1 MSLWTKQG
9 HLCSSLPV
17 TIDITVFIFKI
28 QMEVALSWMPEWKN
42 GQAREATKVFNI
54 QPTMTP
60 HRHQFAFHLGNDQN
74 LVHIPLISA
83 WTCCNP
89 PLHFSVWNAH
99 SLNTK
104 VLSLCNLLLSHLLN
118 LLSVTESWL
127 TLNDSITIANLINS
141 LKDYA
146 VYNLPR
152 STYRGGEFIIT
163 Q

>member
-1 MSLWTKQG
+1 
-9 HLCSSLPV
+9 
-17 TIDITVFIFKI
+17 
-28 QMEVALSWMPEWKN
+28 MEVALSWTPELKN

-54 QPTMTP
+54 QPTKTP
-60 HRHQFAFHLGNDQN
+60 HRHQFAFHLGNDKN

-83 WTCCNP
+83 WACCNP
-89 PLHFSVWNAH
+89 PLHFNVWNAR

-104 VLSLCNLLLSHLLN
+104 ILSVCNLLLSHLLD

-146 VYNLPR
+146 VYHLPR
-152 STYRGGEFIIT
+152 STCRGGEFIIT